1 MLFTFNL
8 AAAIRL
14 QTMIL
19 GIIPIS
25 RLHSKTVVPTR
36 AKIDPSVVVF
46 ADQKR
51 IRYQSWFQ
59 QSGEENPKL

>member
-8 AAAIRL
+8 AVAIRL
-14 QTMIL
+14 QTIIL

-25 RLHSKTVVPTR
+25 RLPSKTVIPTR
-36 AKIDPSVVVF
+36 AKIGLGMVF

-51 IRYQSWFQ
+51 IRYQPWF
-59 QSGEENPKL
+59 P